1 MRLKLPQSTYF
12 GRKIPKT
19 KFYEKLQA
27 GSNLKELFVE
37 QVESVVWSHNL
48 SPRTVRL
55 EAADGIEEIQI
66 FEIELRQ
73 RSCSYEILRT
83 IDRAI
88 PYPILYVLRYEEESK
103 LAIAYKERSGSDENR
118 SVVRSYHET
127 SWRKDSAEADG
138 EEKGALFD
146 VLQGLNLKAVY
157 EHIVRSVVLAGNASG
172 GGEEQDESGMPTA
185 EAGNVDAA
193 VDGLELEAL
202 LERQAKIEALQRHCA
217 KLEAKIGREKQFN
230 RKVELNM
237 ELQRKRKEL
246 KELQCETTP
255 QREL

>member
-1 MRLKLPQSTYF
+1 MKLKLPPGTEV
-12 GRKIPKT
+12 GRKIPKN

-37 QVESVVWSHNL
+37 QVESVIWAHNL

-55 EAADGIEEIQI
+55 EAVDGIEEIQI

-73 RSCSYEILRT
+73 RSCSLEILRA

-88 PYPILYVLRYEEESK
+88 PYPILYVLQCEDESK

-127 SWRKDSAEADG
+127 QWRREDSADG
-138 EEKGALFD
+138 EQKEAVFE
-146 VLQGLNLKAVY
+146 VLQGLDLKAVY

-172 GGEEQDESGMPTA
+172 GRGERYEPGMPAGET
-185 EAGNVDAA
+185 GNVDAT
-193 VDGLELEAL
+193 VDGLALKAL

-255 QREL
+255 EREL